1 MTTDSKSLLSN
12 ADFFLRLFSSFK
24 NSHTDSNETI
34 YHILSISL
42 LILRS
47 LRNNELVKPE
57 QAYTIDQME
66 ND

>member
-24 NSHTDSNETI
+24 NSNTDSNETI

-47 LRNNELVKPE
+47 LHNNELVKPE